1 MAITGPTKLQT
12 MSRIIGMPSK
22 LKISAT
28 VDPARLQA
36 ARRVAGLDRPISEVL
51 DLALDA
57 YVVYT
62 LEQRW
67 LAAHQAPRSD
77 LPGEVPVDLT
87 DVPWDG
93 TSR

>member
-1 MAITGPTKLQT
+1 
-12 MSRIIGMPSK
+12 MSRMIDVPNK

-28 VDPARLQA
+28 VDPARLEA
-36 ARRVAGLDRPISEVL
+36 ARRVAGLDRPISEVV

-57 YVVYT
+57 YVVHT

-67 LAAHQAPRSD
+67 LAAHVAPRAD

-87 DVPWDG
+87 DMPWEG
-93 TSR
+93 STP